1 MKKFIISLLT
11 LGLMF
16 TACEKTY
23 TPSNGKIAFGHTA
36 TKAAL
41 NVGPNA
47 CGYDQFNV
55 FSEEAEMLPY
65 LVKWNGS
72 EWQYDGINGQSLKE
86 FKRDYQSY
94 SFIGLISDKPGTYDN
109 QTVKVSDV
117 EAFLTEDEG
126 NTPMEYLWAGTTV
139 SDYTSKVSLHFN
151 HGNAKMYI
159 AFASDRNDTEILD
172 YVPERQ
178 KAGTTVPNPQT
189 NELTG
194 TAWAR
199 TSSTVGAVITQD
211 DINYI
216 NGLFTYNGLTFTYG
230 EGADV
235 TAANQIN
242 GYFQQ
247 ALNIKDYLISKH
259 PSLASVSDIFMNS
272 FNNFYLIHIE
282 KKDNEVCGW
291 FYNKKKGSTS
301 SVSAYTETTT
311 PDTTIPAINGIRVFS
326 VDATGTPVVRANHTV
341 KANAT
346 ISLTSNIF
354 DNAISDS
361 DSLIFSLPTNP
372 VAMFANKADIDLDS
386 AVSVSPTVW
395 YSVPVNNTAWVV
407 KFSYTYNGVT
417 KYDARVLI
425 PLNAADFAQSAY
437 YKYVI
442 YIDANTGGTTD
453 PNIAEVDKDEVD
465 TTEKPIIFSNITF
478 GTYTGN
484 IYVL

>member
-55 FSEEAEMLPY
+55 FSEEAEMMPY

-72 EWQYDGINGQSLKE
+72 EWQYDGIGNQSLKE

-194 TAWAR
+194 TA
-199 TSSTVGAVITQD
+199 
-211 DINYI
+211 
-216 NGLFTYNGLTFTYG
+216 
-230 EGADV
+230 
-235 TAANQIN
+235 
-242 GYFQQ
+242 
-247 ALNIKDYLISKH
+247 
-259 PSLASVSDIFMNS
+259 
-272 FNNFYLIHIE
+272 
-282 KKDNEVCGW
+282 
-291 FYNKKKGSTS
+291 
-301 SVSAYTETTT
+301 
-311 PDTTIPAINGIRVFS
+311 
-326 VDATGTPVVRANHTV
+326 
-341 KANAT
+341 
-346 ISLTSNIF
+346 
-354 DNAISDS
+354 
-361 DSLIFSLPTNP
+361 
-372 VAMFANKADIDLDS
+372 
-386 AVSVSPTVW
+386 
-395 YSVPVNNTAWVV
+395 
-407 KFSYTYNGVT
+407 
-417 KYDARVLI
+417 
-425 PLNAADFAQSAY
+425 
-437 YKYVI
+437 
-442 YIDANTGGTTD
+442 
-453 PNIAEVDKDEVD
+453 
-465 TTEKPIIFSNITF
+465 
-478 GTYTGN
+478 
-484 IYVL
+484 